1 MNNIIDL
8 TGSDGEEEVKNIDED
23 SIEKTLKH
31 VPPYIHDGYAVEYS
45 NNDMILCQKFIFVKT
60 GFV

>member
-45 NNDMILCQKFIFVKT
+45 NNDIDQIMFD
-60 GFV
+60 